1 MVTITLSRFCRSN
14 DKNYDTVENN
24 DLVALCIS
32 PGHPKHL
39 CVPNRNMKFDSVN
52 ERY

>member
-1 MVTITLSRFCRSN
+1 MVTMTLSRFCSSN

-24 DLVALCIS
+24 GLVALYIYS
-32 PGHPKHL
+32 GHPKHW
-39 CVPNRNMKFDSVN
+39 CVPNRNMKFDSLN